1 MIVISPAEMHKF
13 LKSKGVEYLY
23 FSTTVKNACSM
34 IRSDSLMSL
43 RLLSLNEL
51 PMTPIDN
58 VLSYKQSN
66 MWNKVPL
73 YLCNLHGYFTRQ
85 NRNGPVNLKISVD
98 FLLDIHARDLSV
110 SKRNPL
116 NWKSNL
122 TKTDICYSS
131 VEEFSKTFDTLY
143 NDKKIHKTLFLIRDK
158 NSQISLSKYLCEI
171 SLDYLHDR
179 HLLYKKSEKILKEV
193 LNQSNLNNIPF
204 ITLKCNNFC
213 FCQTNYSEMTRQ
225 ELENLFLP

>member
-1 MIVISPAEMHKF
+1 MIVISPAEMHDF

-34 IRSDSLMSL
+34 IRSDSLLSL

-51 PMTPIDN
+51 PMTSVDN
-58 VLSYKQSN
+58 ELSYKQSN

-73 YLCNLHGYFTRQ
+73 YLYNLHGYFTRQ
-85 NRNGPVNLKISVD
+85 NRNGPVSLKISVD
-98 FLLDIHARDLSV
+98 LLLDIHARDLSV

-122 TKTDICYSS
+122 TKNDISYSS

-143 NDKKIHKTLFLIRDK
+143 KERKIHKTIFLIRDK
-158 NSQISLSKYLCEI
+158 KSQISLSKYLCEI

-179 HLLYKKSEKILKEV
+179 HLLYKKSENALKEA
-193 LNQSNLNNIPF
+193 LNQSNLSHIPLK
-204 ITLKCNNFC
+204 TLKCNSFC
-213 FCQTNYSEMTRQ
+213 FCRSNYNEMTRQ

>member
-1 MIVISPAEMHKF
+1 MIVISPAEMYDF
-13 LKSKGVEYLY
+13 LKSKDIEYLY

-73 YLCNLHGYFTRQ
+73 YLYNLHGYFTRQ
-85 NRNGPVNLKISVD
+85 NRNGPANLKISVD

-122 TKTDICYSS
+122 TKNDICYSS
-131 VEEFSKTFDTLY
+131 VEEFSKDFDTLY
-143 NDKKIHKTLFLIRDK
+143 NDKKIHKTIFLIRDK
-158 NSQISLSKYLCEI
+158 KSQISLSKYLCEI
-171 SLDYLHDR
+171 SLDYLKDK
-179 HLLYKKSEKILKEV
+179 HLLYKKSEKAIKEV

-204 ITLKCNNFC
+204 NTLKCNNFC

>member
-122 TKTDICYSS
+122 TKNNICYSS

-143 NDKKIHKTLFLIRDK
+143 NERKIHKTIFLIRDK
-158 NSQISLSKYLCEI
+158 NSQIRLSKYLCEI

-179 HLLYKKSEKILKEV
+179 HLLYKKSEKALKEV

-204 ITLKCNNFC
+204 NTLKCNNFC

>member
-73 YLCNLHGYFTRQ
+73 YLYNLHGYFTRQ

-122 TKTDICYSS
+122 TKNNICYSS

-143 NDKKIHKTLFLIRDK
+143 NERKIHKTIFLIRDK
-158 NSQISLSKYLCEI
+158 NSQIRLSKYLCEI

-179 HLLYKKSEKILKEV
+179 HLLYKKSEKALKEV

-204 ITLKCNNFC
+204 NTLKCNNFC